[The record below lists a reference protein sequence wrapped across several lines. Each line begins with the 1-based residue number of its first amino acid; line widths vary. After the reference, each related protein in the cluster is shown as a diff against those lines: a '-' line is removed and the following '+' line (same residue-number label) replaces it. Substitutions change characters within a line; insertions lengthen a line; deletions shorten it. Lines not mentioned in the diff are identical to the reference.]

1 MECKRTC
8 FLVLAAL
15 FLAGTL
21 SAQSAGQ
28 PLTLS
33 LRDVLARA
41 VQYSNQVQTAD
52 IARRL
57 AHEDTSQ
64 AKAATLPSVN
74 ALNQFIYTEGN
85 GTPSGVFVANDGV
98 HVYNEQAV
106 VHEELL
112 SFIRRG
118 EIRQAAAAEAVAKAK
133 TDIATRGLRATV
145 VADYY
150 AVVAATRRID
160 NTNRSVGEAQQ
171 FFDITQAQEKG
182 GEAAHADV
190 IKAQISLQQRQR
202 DVQDAR
208 LSVQKA
214 KIMLA
219 VLIFPALRLDFAL
232 IDDLAQVPL
241 LPPVAEATAQA
252 NATSPDLLAARS
264 TVNQNR
270 QGLSVARYGYLPALS
285 LNFYYGLNSNQ
296 LQART
301 DHPTESSGHEGLPN
315 FIVPYRQNLGY
326 SADATLTV
334 PIWNWGAIHSKVK
347 QASLRAKQAE
357 LDLSLTQRQVQAD
370 IASAYAEAQT
380 AFTQLDSLRSSA
392 DLSTESLRLT
402 LLRYKAGEA
411 AALEVV
417 DAQSTALLARA
428 AYNDGLVR
436 YRTAYEVLQT
446 LTGNY

>member
-1 MECKRTC
+1 MECQRTC
-8 FLVLAAL
+8 FLILTVTLLARA
-15 FLAGTL
+15 AP
-21 SAQSAGQ
+21 AQSSGQ
-28 PLTLS
+28 ELTLT

-41 VQYSNQVQTAD
+41 AQYSSQVQTAD

-57 AHEDTSQ
+57 AHEDTRQ
-64 AKAATLPSVN
+64 AKAATLPSVD

-145 VADYY
+145 VGDYY
-150 AVVAATRRID
+150 AVVAALRRID
-160 NTNRSVGEAQQ
+160 NTRRSMAEAQQ

-202 DVQDAR
+202 DVQDAQ
-208 LSVQKA
+208 LGVQKA
-214 KIMLA
+214 KITLA

-232 IDDLAQVPL
+232 VDDLANIPV

-252 NATSPDLLAARS
+252 TASSPDLHAARS
-264 TVNQNR
+264 AVNQNR
-270 QGLSVARYGYLPALS
+270 LGVSVARYGYLPALT
-285 LNFYYGLNSNQ
+285 LDFFYGLDSNQ

-326 SADATLTV
+326 SAQATLTV
-334 PIWNWGAIHSKVK
+334 PIWNWGAIHSRVK
-347 QASLRAKQAE
+347 QASLREKQAE
-357 LDLSLTQRQVQAD
+357 LDLSVTQRQVQAD
-370 IASAYAEAQT
+370 TAAAYAEAQT
-380 AFTQLDSLRSSA
+380 AFTQLDSLRSSS
-392 DLSTESLRLT
+392 DLSSESLRLT
-402 LLRYKAGEA
+402 VLRYKAGEA
-411 AALEVV
+411 TALEVV

-428 AYNDGLVR
+428 ACNDGLVR

-446 LTGNY
+446 LTGNF